1 MYLSKPELIMAMDL
15 PTFLQP
21 DVGES
26 FERKYSVIMFYQ
38 MKDLAA
44 NQISFVHV
52 VITKRVVYL
61 ISWYFSH

>member
-1 MYLSKPELIMAMDL
+1 MAMTL
-15 PTFLQP
+15 TAFLQSN
-21 DVGES
+21 VGEL

-44 NQISFVHV
+44 NKVSFLHV

-61 ISWYFSH
+61 FSWYFSH